1 MTDRFPRTVGR
12 RSGIDCR
19 LGRAD
24 LVLAYEMYHS
34 GYLWKRIAN
43 YFGMH
48 DRTIYRAIK
57 RCERDGLD
65 WLKKP

>member
-1 MTDRFPRTVGR
+1 MSDRFPRVVGR

-19 LGRAD
+19 MGRAD
-24 LVLAYEMYHS
+24 LALAYEMYHS
-34 GYLWKRIAN
+34 GYIWKHIAI
-43 YFGMH
+43 YFGVH
-48 DRTIYRAIK
+48 DRTIYTNIK